1 MSLEELLKSS
11 DFLSLHAPLTKETY
25 HLLNE
30 KRLSLM
36 KPGAILVNTARGEII
51 DESALIKA
59 LKTGRLAAAG
69 LDVYEEEPY
78 VPQELIE
85 MNNVVLLPHIGS
97 ATSEAR
103 KEMAII
109 VGRNVA
115 AVLEGKEPPNP
126 VV

>member
-1 MSLEELLKSS
+1 MNVFISTENHFFSRRREIECKAYESEELLKSS

-30 KRLSLM
+30 KRLSRM
-36 KPGAILVNTARGEII
+36 KPGAILVNTARGEIT

-78 VPQELIE
+78 V
-85 MNNVVLLPHIGS
+85 LLKS
-97 ATSEAR
+97 
-103 KEMAII
+103 
-109 VGRNVA
+109 
-115 AVLEGKEPPNP
+115 
-126 VV
+126 